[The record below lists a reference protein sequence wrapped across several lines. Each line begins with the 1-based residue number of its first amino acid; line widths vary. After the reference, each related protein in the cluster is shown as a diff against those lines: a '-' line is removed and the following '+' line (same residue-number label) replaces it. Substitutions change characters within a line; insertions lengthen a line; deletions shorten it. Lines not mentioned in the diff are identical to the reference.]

1 MMGLLTFCPDILPM
15 QFYPDA
21 TGLLGT
27 TEPLKPRDGTDNIY
41 DLGTVTRGL
50 PGTKLFLCWSGE
62 LAGEL
67 TPIGFVQLA
76 GPHDDQDTLGPAHDQ
91 RLSYL
96 CLQLSHF
103 ELFARTCI
111 WNYLDI

>member
-1 MMGLLTFCPDILPM
+1 MERIIFMTLEQSREVCLARNYSCVGL
-15 QFYPDA
+15 
-21 TGLLGT
+21 
-27 TEPLKPRDGTDNIY
+27 
-41 DLGTVTRGL
+41 
-50 PGTKLFLCWSGE
+50 E

-76 GPHDDQDTLGPAHDQ
+76 GPHDDQDTLGPALDQ

-111 WNYLDI
+111 WNYLDMCSSVHHSSCACSIMFIYFPMVNFPLL

>member
-1 MMGLLTFCPDILPM
+1 MDENCTNGTDVSVENATDDTRSDTSDGSADILSM

-41 DLGTVTRGL
+41 DLGTVTRGV

-67 TPIGFVQLA
+67 TPIGFVELA
-76 GPHDDQDTLGPAHDQ
+76 GPHDDQDTLGPAHHQ
-91 RLSYL
+91 
-96 CLQLSHF
+96 
-103 ELFARTCI
+103 
-111 WNYLDI
+111 